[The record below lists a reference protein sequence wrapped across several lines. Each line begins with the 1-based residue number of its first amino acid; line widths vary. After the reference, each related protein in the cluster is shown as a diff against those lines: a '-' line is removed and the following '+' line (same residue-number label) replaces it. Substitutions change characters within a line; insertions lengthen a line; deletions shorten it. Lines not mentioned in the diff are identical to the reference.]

1 MRGELRRFVLYAA
14 AGFVATGTHYATMMG
29 LVTWGGWPAVAA
41 TCAGFAAGAC
51 VKYPLNYWGVFA
63 SRQRHHI
70 AAIRF
75 VIALAV
81 GFVLNAALLAL
92 LLRLVHVHYMI
103 LQVATTGVVLFAN
116 FALARYWVFLAHHG
130 RHEETI

>member
-1 MRGELRRFVLYAA
+1 MTGELRRFLLYAA
-14 AGFVATGTHYATMMG
+14 AGFVATGAHYATMMA
-29 LVTWGGWPAVAA
+29 LVTWGRWPAVAA

-63 SRQRHHI
+63 SRQHHHI

-75 VIALAV
+75 IIALAV

-116 FALARYWVFLAHHG
+116 FALARYWVFLARHG
-130 RHEETI
+130 HHEETI